1 MQGGGIRML
10 EVNTSTFYQKGQGDN
25 DYFVRYNNSARLD
38 RMGYTRDMEDAA
50 FVPEGFIYESNTF
63 YKVAYDGQ
71 WGNYSG
77 FAGQKYTAFTVN
89 KNIWVDCGSQ
99 EVARR
104 ILAGRGAGSY
114 EVCEFDQNTYIYN
127 GSAETEG
134 TMKNGEPV
142 GTYDVSG
149 TAITKA
155 PTFKLVATGD
165 FTLDANDV
173 QNKQQTG
180 DPRWF
185 AEEEATGIVNVNAN
199 ANDSQDAPA
208 YNLAGQRVNANTAKG
223 IIIKNGRKYVK

>member
-1 MQGGGIRML
+1 M
-10 EVNTSTFYQKGQGDN
+10 
-25 DYFVRYNNSARLD
+25 
-38 RMGYTRDMEDAA
+38 
-50 FVPEGFIYESNTF
+50 
-63 YKVAYDGQ
+63 
-71 WGNYSG
+71 
-77 FAGQKYTAFTVN
+77 N

-185 AEEEATGIVNVNAN
+185 AEEPPRASSSRTDG
-199 ANDSQDAPA
+199 S
-208 YNLAGQRVNANTAKG
+208 T
-223 IIIKNGRKYVK
+223 

>member
-1 MQGGGIRML
+1 M
-10 EVNTSTFYQKGQGDN
+10 
-25 DYFVRYNNSARLD
+25 
-38 RMGYTRDMEDAA
+38 
-50 FVPEGFIYESNTF
+50 
-63 YKVAYDGQ
+63 
-71 WGNYSG
+71 
-77 FAGQKYTAFTVN
+77 N

-199 ANDSQDAPA
+199 VNDSQDAPA

-223 IIIKNGRKYVK
+223 ISRSARERQYRQGHHHQERTEVREVNLVSRFRFQDSRLRIKPDCLQMSKANKLET